1 MQRDR
6 LISCLLL
13 VGVILVGNGVEGVR
27 YTPDWASLDTR
38 PLPTW
43 YDEAR
48 IGIFLH
54 WGVFS
59 VPSYV

>member
-6 LISCLLL
+6 LIRCLLL
-13 VGVILVGNGVEGVR
+13 VGVLLAATGTEGVR